1 MVDWAMTHI
10 MHFLVDTFGFRI
22 AVEIKDSTD
31 LVGGILIGLLILA
44 SLWGY
49 LDTKTTQNEN
59 LEKGLIVLK
68 AVDPESGATAIFVN
82 PKTSGE
88 AIVAKIGALLILLF
102 PNKKFQKRRI
112 QNITLI
118 ILFTIIFLTIIL
130 LIASFWVTPESFDHG
145 SKKVSY
151 LTSLNYPSNEDPIH
165 FQLSSLTSNPGL
177 GNKE

>member
-1 MVDWAMTHI
+1 MIDWAMTHI
-10 MHFLVDTFGFRI
+10 MHFLVDLFGFRS

-44 SLWGY
+44 WLWGY

-88 AIVAKIGALLILLF
+88 AIVAKVGALLILLF

-112 QNITLI
+112 QNITRI
-118 ILFTIIFLTIIL
+118 ILFIIIFLL
-130 LIASFWVTPESFDHG
+130 FCFWLIR
-145 SKKVSY
+145 
-151 LTSLNYPSNEDPIH
+151 LNICRFFENASNEDI
-165 FQLSSLTSNPGL
+165 
-177 GNKE
+177 